1 MNKYHNRNRIF
12 SPIMTIHDILTLHIL
27 SSFLS
32 SLSFLSSFLSSFL
45 PFSPSLFSPSLF
57 SISLP
62 FFPPFLFSI
71 SLPFF
76 PPLYSLSS
84 LSFFPFLSLL
94 SSLFPFFFIFPL
106 SLSPS
111 PFSLSSIV
119 KGEDY
124 LTIQTS
130 SVIVPGC
137 PNDGEQTYMALF
149 SHAYLLSAGASKRG
163 AALK

>member
-27 SSFLS
+27 SSFLP
-32 SLSFLSSFLSSFL
+32 LFLS
-45 PFSPSLFSPSLF
+45 
-57 SISLP
+57 
-62 FFPPFLFSI
+62 
-71 SLPFF
+71 
-76 PPLYSLSS
+76 
-84 LSFFPFLSLL
+84 
-94 SSLFPFFFIFPL
+94 FPL
-106 SLSPS
+106 SLSLLLPFPFPS
-111 PFSLSSIV
+111 PSLSSPLSSLSSLYSLSPSLFSLSSIV
-119 KGEDY
+119 KGARY

>member
-1 MNKYHNRNRIF
+1 MNKYHNRNRII

-27 SSFLS
+27 STFLPLFIPFLFPFSSSSLSLPFLFSPLS
-32 SLSFLSSFLSSFL
+32 SLSSFLFPLS
-45 PFSPSLFSPSLF
+45 FSPSL
-57 SISLP
+57 
-62 FFPPFLFSI
+62 
-71 SLPFF
+71 
-76 PPLYSLSS
+76 
-84 LSFFPFLSLL
+84 
-94 SSLFPFFFIFPL
+94 
-106 SLSPS
+106 
-111 PFSLSSIV
+111 FSLSSIV
-119 KGEDY
+119 KGADY

>member
-27 SSFLS
+27 SSFL
-32 SLSFLSSFLSSFL
+32 
-45 PFSPSLFSPSLF
+45 PLF
-57 SISLP
+57 
-62 FFPPFLFSI
+62 
-71 SLPFF
+71 
-76 PPLYSLSS
+76 
-84 LSFFPFLSLL
+84 L
-94 SSLFPFFFIFPL
+94 SSLFPFS
-106 SLSPS
+106 SLSPFSSFSSFS
-111 PFSLSSIV
+111 PSLFSLSSIV
-119 KGEDY
+119 KGAHY

>member
-32 SLSFLSSFLSSFL
+32 SLSFFSLLSSLSLSFFFLSFLFFPLFSLPSLPFFIL
-45 PFSPSLFSPSLF
+45 PFSPSLFS
-57 SISLP
+57 
-62 FFPPFLFSI
+62 
-71 SLPFF
+71 
-76 PPLYSLSS
+76 
-84 LSFFPFLSLL
+84 
-94 SSLFPFFFIFPL
+94 
-106 SLSPS
+106 
-111 PFSLSSIV
+111 LSSIV
-119 KGEDY
+119 KGAHY

>member
-12 SPIMTIHDILTLHIL
+12 SPIMTIHDILTLHII
-27 SSFLS
+27 
-32 SLSFLSSFLSSFL
+32 SSFL
-45 PFSPSLFSPSLF
+45 PLFIPFPLSFLFFFSFSPSLPFLLYLPSPSL
-57 SISLP
+57 
-62 FFPPFLFSI
+62 
-71 SLPFF
+71 
-76 PPLYSLSS
+76 
-84 LSFFPFLSLL
+84 
-94 SSLFPFFFIFPL
+94 
-106 SLSPS
+106 
-111 PFSLSSIV
+111 FSLSSIV
-119 KGEDY
+119 KGARY

>member
-12 SPIMTIHDILTLHIL
+12 SPIMTIHDILTLHNKNT
-27 SSFLS
+27 
-32 SLSFLSSFLSSFL
+32 
-45 PFSPSLFSPSLF
+45 
-57 SISLP
+57 
-62 FFPPFLFSI
+62 
-71 SLPFF
+71 
-76 PPLYSLSS
+76 
-84 LSFFPFLSLL
+84 LSFFPPSLSSLSLL
-94 SSLFPFFFIFPL
+94 SSLSS
-106 SLSPS
+106 SL
-111 PFSLSSIV
+111 FSLSSIV
-119 KGEDY
+119 KGAHY

>member
-27 SSFLS
+27 SSFLPLF
-32 SLSFLSSFLSSFL
+32 LSFLSLLLPFLSLSL
-45 PFSPSLFSPSLF
+45 LSSLSSLSSFSPSLFSL
-57 SISLP
+57 
-62 FFPPFLFSI
+62 
-71 SLPFF
+71 
-76 PPLYSLSS
+76 
-84 LSFFPFLSLL
+84 
-94 SSLFPFFFIFPL
+94 
-106 SLSPS
+106 
-111 PFSLSSIV
+111 FSLSSIV
-119 KGEDY
+119 KGAHY

>member
-12 SPIMTIHDILTLHIL
+12 SPIMTIHDILTLHIQIYSL

-32 SLSFLSSFLSSFL
+32 L
-45 PFSPSLFSPSLF
+45 P
-57 SISLP
+57 
-62 FFPPFLFSI
+62 
-71 SLPFF
+71 
-76 PPLYSLSS
+76 
-84 LSFFPFLSLL
+84 L
-94 SSLFPFFFIFPL
+94 SSLFPFFSSLPFP
-106 SLSPS
+106 SLPFPS
-111 PFSLSSIV
+111 FFPFSSSLSSIV
-119 KGEDY
+119 KGAHY

>member
-1 MNKYHNRNRIF
+1 MPYLTDNMNKYHNRNRIF

-27 SSFLS
+27 SFFPPSLSSFLPLSFLSLLLPFPLFLLPFPLFLLPFPLFLLSSLFLSSISLSFFLS
-32 SLSFLSSFLSSFL
+32 SLSLSFSLFPSF
-45 PFSPSLFSPSLF
+45 FSPSL
-57 SISLP
+57 
-62 FFPPFLFSI
+62 
-71 SLPFF
+71 
-76 PPLYSLSS
+76 
-84 LSFFPFLSLL
+84 
-94 SSLFPFFFIFPL
+94 
-106 SLSPS
+106 
-111 PFSLSSIV
+111 FSLSSIV
-119 KGEDY
+119 KGAHY

>member
-27 SSFLS
+27 S
-32 SLSFLSSFLSSFL
+32 
-45 PFSPSLFSPSLF
+45 
-57 SISLP
+57 
-62 FFPPFLFSI
+62 FFPS
-71 SLPFF
+71 S
-76 PPLYSLSS
+76 LYSLSS

-94 SSLFPFFFIFPL
+94 SSLFPFFLPFLSSLSLPL
-106 SLSPS
+106 SSLLSLLS
-111 PFSLSSIV
+111 FLLSSLSSSLSSIV
-119 KGEDY
+119 KGADY

>member
-27 SSFLS
+27 SSFFSLFLS
-32 SLSFLSSFLSSFL
+32 SL
-45 PFSPSLFSPSLF
+45 
-57 SISLP
+57 
-62 FFPPFLFSI
+62 
-71 SLPFF
+71 
-76 PPLYSLSS
+76 SLSS
-84 LSFFPFLSLL
+84 LSLPLFLPFLFPFSSLSLSL
-94 SSLFPFFFIFPL
+94 SSLSSLPL
-106 SLSPS
+106 PSLSSLSPS
-111 PFSLSSIV
+111 LFSLSSIV
-119 KGEDY
+119 KGAHY

>member
-27 SSFLS
+27 SSFLPLFLPS
-32 SLSFLSSFLSSFL
+32 LSLPFLLSFLSPSTSLLSLPFFHPFFSPFLSSLLSFL
-45 PFSPSLFSPSLF
+45 FFFPFSSSLSSLFPSLFPFSPSL
-57 SISLP
+57 
-62 FFPPFLFSI
+62 
-71 SLPFF
+71 
-76 PPLYSLSS
+76 
-84 LSFFPFLSLL
+84 
-94 SSLFPFFFIFPL
+94 
-106 SLSPS
+106 
-111 PFSLSSIV
+111 FSLSSIV
-119 KGEDY
+119 KGADY

>member
-27 SSFLS
+27 YSFLPLFIPFP
-32 SLSFLSSFLSSFL
+32 LSFLFFF
-45 PFSPSLFSPSLF
+45 PFSPSQL
-57 SISLP
+57 
-62 FFPPFLFSI
+62 
-71 SLPFF
+71 
-76 PPLYSLSS
+76 
-84 LSFFPFLSLL
+84 
-94 SSLFPFFFIFPL
+94 
-106 SLSPS
+106 
-111 PFSLSSIV
+111 SLSSIV
-119 KGEDY
+119 KGAHY

>member
-27 SSFLS
+27 SSFLP
-32 SLSFLSSFLSSFL
+32 LFL
-45 PFSPSLFSPSLF
+45 
-57 SISLP
+57 
-62 FFPPFLFSI
+62 
-71 SLPFF
+71 
-76 PPLYSLSS
+76 LSS
-84 LSFFPFLSLL
+84 LSFFPL
-94 SSLFPFFFIFPL
+94 SSLSSL
-106 SLSPS
+106 YSLSPS
-111 PFSLSSIV
+111 LFSLSSIV
-119 KGEDY
+119 KGAHY

>member
-1 MNKYHNRNRIF
+1 MNKYHNRNRII

-27 SSFLS
+27 SSFL
-32 SLSFLSSFLSSFL
+32 
-45 PFSPSLFSPSLF
+45 PLF
-57 SISLP
+57 
-62 FFPPFLFSI
+62 
-71 SLPFF
+71 
-76 PPLYSLSS
+76 
-84 LSFFPFLSLL
+84 LSFFPFSSSSLSLSLL
-94 SSLFPFFFIFPL
+94 FSSLLPSFLP

-111 PFSLSSIV
+111 LFSLSSIV
-119 KGEDY
+119 KGAHY

>member
-27 SSFLS
+27 SSFLP
-32 SLSFLSSFLSSFL
+32 LSSLSSFL
-45 PFSPSLFSPSLF
+45 PS
-57 SISLP
+57 SLP
-62 FFPPFLFSI
+62 
-71 SLPFF
+71 
-76 PPLYSLSS
+76 
-84 LSFFPFLSLL
+84 
-94 SSLFPFFFIFPL
+94 
-106 SLSPS
+106 
-111 PFSLSSIV
+111 LSSIV
-119 KGEDY
+119 KGADY

>member
-27 SSFLS
+27 SSFLPLFIPFP
-32 SLSFLSSFLSSFL
+32 LSFLFFFS
-45 PFSPSLFSPSLF
+45 FSPSL
-57 SISLP
+57 
-62 FFPPFLFSI
+62 PFLLYFFF
-71 SLPFF
+71 LP
-76 PPLYSLSS
+76 LSS
-84 LSFFPFLSLL
+84 SF
-94 SSLFPFFFIFPL
+94 
-106 SLSPS
+106 
-111 PFSLSSIV
+111 FSLSSIV

>member
-12 SPIMTIHDILTLHIL
+12 NPIMTIHDILTLHIL
-27 SSFLS
+27 SSFLPLF
-32 SLSFLSSFLSSFL
+32 LSFLSLLLPFLSLSL
-45 PFSPSLFSPSLF
+45 LSSLSSLSSFSPSLFSL
-57 SISLP
+57 
-62 FFPPFLFSI
+62 
-71 SLPFF
+71 
-76 PPLYSLSS
+76 
-84 LSFFPFLSLL
+84 
-94 SSLFPFFFIFPL
+94 
-106 SLSPS
+106 
-111 PFSLSSIV
+111 FSLSSIV
-119 KGEDY
+119 KGAHY

>member
-1 MNKYHNRNRIF
+1 MNKYHNRNRII

-32 SLSFLSSFLSSFL
+32 SLSFSLFPFLSFSPSPFLFFPLFSLPSLPFFIL
-45 PFSPSLFSPSLF
+45 PFSPSLFS
-57 SISLP
+57 
-62 FFPPFLFSI
+62 
-71 SLPFF
+71 
-76 PPLYSLSS
+76 
-84 LSFFPFLSLL
+84 
-94 SSLFPFFFIFPL
+94 
-106 SLSPS
+106 
-111 PFSLSSIV
+111 LSSIV
-119 KGEDY
+119 KGAHY

>member
-12 SPIMTIHDILTLHIL
+12 NPIMTIHDILTLHIL
-27 SSFLS
+27 SSFL
-32 SLSFLSSFLSSFL
+32 
-45 PFSPSLFSPSLF
+45 P
-57 SISLP
+57 
-62 FFPPFLFSI
+62 
-71 SLPFF
+71 
-76 PPLYSLSS
+76 S
-84 LSFFPFLSLL
+84 LSFFSLLSLL
-94 SSLFPFFFIFPL
+94 LFFLLPLPSFFPF
-106 SLSPS
+106 SPP

-119 KGEDY
+119 KGAHY
-124 LTIQTS
+124 FTIQTS

>member
-27 SSFLS
+27 SSFLLLFIPFPLFPLFPFSSS
-32 SLSFLSSFLSSFL
+32 SLSSLSSLFLLLPSLFSPLSSL
-45 PFSPSLFSPSLF
+45 SSLSSLSPSLFSQ
-57 SISLP
+57 
-62 FFPPFLFSI
+62 
-71 SLPFF
+71 
-76 PPLYSLSS
+76 
-84 LSFFPFLSLL
+84 
-94 SSLFPFFFIFPL
+94 
-106 SLSPS
+106 
-111 PFSLSSIV
+111 SSIV
-119 KGEDY
+119 KGADY

>member
-27 SSFLS
+27 SFFPSSLYFL
-32 SLSFLSSFLSSFL
+32 SLSFLFFF
-45 PFSPSLFSPSLF
+45 PFSPSLSSLLSLSFLFFFTFSPSL
-57 SISLP
+57 
-62 FFPPFLFSI
+62 
-71 SLPFF
+71 
-76 PPLYSLSS
+76 
-84 LSFFPFLSLL
+84 
-94 SSLFPFFFIFPL
+94 
-106 SLSPS
+106 
-111 PFSLSSIV
+111 FSLSSIV
-119 KGEDY
+119 KGAHY

>member
-12 SPIMTIHDILTLHIL
+12 NPIMTIHDILTLHIL
-27 SSFLS
+27 SSFLPLS
-32 SLSFLSSFLSSFL
+32 SLSLFPFLSFSPSPFLFFPLFSLPSLPFFIL
-45 PFSPSLFSPSLF
+45 PFSPSLL
-57 SISLP
+57 
-62 FFPPFLFSI
+62 
-71 SLPFF
+71 
-76 PPLYSLSS
+76 
-84 LSFFPFLSLL
+84 
-94 SSLFPFFFIFPL
+94 
-106 SLSPS
+106 
-111 PFSLSSIV
+111 SLSSIV

>member
-1 MNKYHNRNRIF
+1 MNKYHNRNRII

-32 SLSFLSSFLSSFL
+32 SLYSLSLSFLFFFPFYPSL
-45 PFSPSLFSPSLF
+45 FSPSLFSPSLF
-57 SISLP
+57 SP
-62 FFPPFLFSI
+62 
-71 SLPFF
+71 
-76 PPLYSLSS
+76 LSS
-84 LSFFPFLSLL
+84 LSSFL
-94 SSLFPFFFIFPL
+94 FPL
-106 SLSPS
+106 SFSPS
-111 PFSLSSIV
+111 LFSLSSIV
-119 KGEDY
+119 KGADY